1 MRNCAE
7 LLNIL
12 EDWQNRGI
20 YHFIKSKANSKDF
33 FIGIRD
39 NYLNIYYK
47 CASVILIS
55 IKKNKLEFKTHYK
68 YLGLQDS
75 ETLKKKPYII
85 ISFEELSRKFEKMLV
100 HIFSI
105 QLCQNVDSGKHKRR
119 EKICQQWIVNEAN
132 ARRESDWYYV
142 DLEYTMQGVP
152 TGRFDMIAVSKKKV
166 DGKHRVA
173 LIELKVNDSSYAGMD
188 GSRKKQHEKE
198 FNLILA
204 KKDELYNSG
213 FEPLKFGSGIVG
225 HIADYLR
232 FLHKKIYYDT
242 LKQEIIDIIKCHKRL
257 GILKDPG
264 LSLISSVN
272 DLADKPEVH
281 IVSYTKVPDDKEPS
295 NVAVPIKTLKESMY
309 KYLFNEPRNTVKRTS
324 GYCLENCINGANI
337 NGFNILKDELFTDK
351 NEIHCVQDIKGE
363 IFDFYFTF
371 IDATRSDAWNCL
383 PKI

>member
-1 MRNCAE
+1 
-7 LLNIL
+7 
-12 EDWQNRGI
+12 
-20 YHFIKSKANSKDF
+20 
-33 FIGIRD
+33 
-39 NYLNIYYK
+39 
-47 CASVILIS
+47 
-55 IKKNKLEFKTHYK
+55 
-68 YLGLQDS
+68 
-75 ETLKKKPYII
+75 
-85 ISFEELSRKFEKMLV
+85 
-100 HIFSI
+100 
-105 QLCQNVDSGKHKRR
+105 
-119 EKICQQWIVNEAN
+119 
-132 ARRESDWYYV
+132 
-142 DLEYTMQGVP
+142 
-152 TGRFDMIAVSKKKV
+152 
-166 DGKHRVA
+166 
-173 LIELKVNDSSYAGMD
+173 MD

-324 GYCLENCINGANI
+324 GYCLENCINEANI